1 MYFNSLQLKIKHTS
15 PQDHFKKNKKQRN
28 KKPWVEIYLQS
39 HQDGTAGKNMCHD
52 V

>member
-15 PQDHFKKNKKQRN
+15 PQDHFKKNKKT
-28 KKPWVEIYLQS
+28 KKQKTMGRIYLQS
-39 HQDGTAGKNMCHD
+39 HQDGTAGKSMCHD